1 MDEDLAR
8 STSLAFLDHARRAT
22 KTQES
27 WRDAGLCRDKDPN
40 LFYPLGRGRT
50 AAQQVE
56 VAKAFCL
63 VCPSREP
70 CLTFALAT
78 GQELGVWGGTSPEE
92 RRRLLGRRRRT
103 QVAS

>member
-8 STSLAFLDHARRAT
+8 TIPLAFLDHARRAT
-22 KTQES
+22 RAEES
-27 WRDAGLCRDKDPN
+27 WRDTGLCRDKDPN
-40 LFYPLGRGRT
+40 LFYPVGKGRP
-50 AAQQVE
+50 AAQQAE
-56 VAKAFCL
+56 VAKAFCF

-70 CLTFALAT
+70 CLAFALAT

-103 QVAS
+103 LVAS